1 MDQIKSAETRAAET
15 KAAETKAVENR
26 LVNRE
31 QEASSGKKRTSLSVT
46 VRDITMIGVMIAVIE
61 VCKVT
66 MASLPNIEL
75 TTFWIIMFTLFLGT
89 KSIFAIPV
97 FILIE
102 GTIWGFGLWWIMYL
116 YIWPL
121 LALLAWI
128 FRKQESIWFW
138 SILSCVF
145 GLMFGLLSAIPY
157 FFIGFGNG
165 GMRGAFSAVFS
176 YWIAGIPFDIT
187 HGVSNFV
194 LMLVLYKPVRSIMK
208 KAKHLLL

>member
-1 MDQIKSAETRAAET
+1 MNVERIAENQGKDCNETRQGNQ
-15 KAAETKAVENR
+15 KRKKAV
-26 LVNRE
+26 
-31 QEASSGKKRTSLSVT
+31 GIT
-46 VRDITMIGVMIAVIE
+46 VRDITMVGVMVAVIE

-66 MASLPNIEL
+66 MAALPNIEL
-75 TTFWIIMFTLFLGT
+75 TTFWIIMFALFFGRKMML
-89 KSIFAIPV
+89 AIPV

-121 LALLAWI
+121 LALLAWV
-128 FRKQESIWFW
+128 FRKQENIWFW
-138 SILSCVF
+138 CILSGIF
-145 GLMFGLLSAIPY
+145 GLAFGALSAIPY

-165 GMRGAFSAVFS
+165 GMVGAFSAVFS

>member
-1 MDQIKSAETRAAET
+1 MSIEKIAENRQANGDQHSNSNQMLK
-15 KAAETKAVENR
+15 KAV
-26 LVNRE
+26 
-31 QEASSGKKRTSLSVT
+31 GVT
-46 VRDITMIGVMIAVIE
+46 VRDITMVGVMVAVIE

-66 MASLPNIEL
+66 MAALPNIEL
-75 TTFWIIMFTLFLGT
+75 TTFWIIMFTLFLGRKT
-89 KSIFAIPV
+89 VFAIPV

-121 LALLAWI
+121 LAMIVWI
-128 FRKQESIWFW
+128 FRKQENIWFW
-138 SILSCVF
+138 CILSGIF
-145 GLMFGLLSAIPY
+145 GLAFGALSAIPY

-165 GMRGAFSAVFS
+165 GIAGAFSAVFS

-208 KAKHLLL
+208 KAKNMLF